1 MQKQYLI
8 MAEAELSHALKSKRE
23 REGLSLRQA
32 AKQIGVSSQS
42 VLHRIEAGHRFDYQT
57 GLKILNWLQPAGA
70 KPDAI
75 AAVNA
80 AIFADP
86 ELSEGEARLIS
97 DLFAEMHRFA
107 IVSKGK
113 K

>member
-1 MQKQYLI
+1 MG
-8 MAEAELSHALKSKRE
+8 ESELSHALKSKRE

-42 VLHRIEAGHRFDYQT
+42 VLHRIEAGHRLDYST
-57 GLKILNWLQPAGA
+57 GLKILNWLQPLGT
-70 KPDAI
+70 KPDTI

-80 AIFADP
+80 AIFADSA
-86 ELSEGEARLIS
+86 LSEEQARLIS
-97 DLFAEMHRFA
+97 DLFVDMYRFA
-107 IVSKGK
+107 IASKGK